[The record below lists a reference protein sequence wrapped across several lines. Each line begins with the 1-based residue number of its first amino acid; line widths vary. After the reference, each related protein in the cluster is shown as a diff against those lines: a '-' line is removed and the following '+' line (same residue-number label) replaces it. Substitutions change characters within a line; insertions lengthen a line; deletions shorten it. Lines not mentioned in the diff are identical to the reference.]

1 MVQSILD
8 SIVDWLKGILIDCI
22 MDNLNGMF
30 DQINSQVG
38 EVAAN
43 VGTTPAAWNAGFH
56 DTLAQR

>member
-38 EVAAN
+38 V
-43 VGTTPAAWNAGFH
+43 P
-56 DTLAQR
+56 